1 MTGNQTGES
10 RLEVLRREFVG
21 VLPERVALM
30 RRLWSQLSAVPSER
44 DTLTELHRHFHNL
57 KGSGAAFGFSVLSS
71 AAALGENLV
80 VQLTQTDRQVSGGLV
95 DRLGAALDQLET
107 LIEGICSGR
116 ILLDGTAVEF
126 SSLMRPESARQPS
139 GGRRVFLCDDDRLAL
154 EQLAAQ
160 LTCFGYEVRCF
171 TCVEDFCDAV
181 RAQRPDCVVMDIQ
194 FPDSRNQ
201 GTEAISALNHETSPP
216 LKTVFL
222 SARADFEA
230 RLNAVQAGGAA
241 YFVKPVKAINLAGTL
256 DELTQEGEGEPYRIL
271 VVDDEP
277 EIATYHCMVLEDA
290 GMLTASVSE
299 PGKVLPVLDSFRP
312 DMVLMDMYMP
322 GCSGADLAMVIR
334 QMPDHFALPIVYLS
348 SETDRHKQLIA
359 MRIGADGFLSKPVI
373 PADLVSA
380 VAIRAERMRALRGM
394 IVSDSLTGLFNHTAT
409 TQLLENAIATADRRR
424 SELCFAMLDIDNF
437 KRINDTRGHPV
448 GDQVILALS
457 RMLRQQ
463 LRSSD
468 IVGRYGGE
476 EFAIILQDASL
487 SEALKLID
495 RLREHFAQVLFS
507 AGEEDFSCSFSG
519 GVARYA
525 GDGSIES
532 LIEAAD
538 RALYRAKEGGRN
550 CIVASY

>member
-1 MTGNQTGES
+1 M
-10 RLEVLRREFVG
+10 
-21 VLPERVALM
+21 
-30 RRLWSQLSAVPSER
+30 
-44 DTLTELHRHFHNL
+44 
-57 KGSGAAFGFSVLSS
+57 
-71 AAALGENLV
+71 
-80 VQLTQTDRQVSGGLV
+80 
-95 DRLGAALDQLET
+95 
-107 LIEGICSGR
+107 
-116 ILLDGTAVEF
+116 
-126 SSLMRPESARQPS
+126 
-139 GGRRVFLCDDDRLAL
+139 AL

-160 LTCFGYEVRCF
+160 LACFGYEVSCF
-171 TCVEDFCDAV
+171 TRVEDFCDAV
-181 RAQRPDCVVMDIQ
+181 RAKRPDCVVMDIQ
-194 FPDSRNQ
+194 FPESRNQ
-201 GTEAISALNHETSPP
+201 GTEAIFALNHETDPP
-216 LKTVFL
+216 LTTVFL

-256 DELTQEGEGEPYRIL
+256 DELTQEGEREPYRIL

-277 EIATYHCMVLEDA
+277 EIATYHCIMLEEA
-290 GMLTASVSE
+290 GMLTAAVSE
-299 PGKVLPVLDSFRP
+299 PGNVLSVLNSFRP

-348 SETDRHKQLIA
+348 SETDRHKQLVA

-380 VAIRAERMRALRGM
+380 VAIRAERMRALRAM
-394 IVSDSLTGLFNHTAT
+394 IVSDSLTGLFNHTAI
-409 TQLLENAIATADRRR
+409 TQLLENAIAAADRRR
-424 SELCFAMLDIDNF
+424 SEVCFAMLDLDNF
-437 KRINDTRGHPV
+437 KHINDTRGHPV

-495 RLREHFAQVLFS
+495 RLREHFSQVLFS